1 MLWSLLKI
9 LFFVVLVAALT
20 YGASLLMETGPG
32 VLIAVGTIEFN
43 LGPLQAVIAALVG
56 LGLLWLVFKLAGLLV
71 ATVRFLNGDE
81 TALSR
86 YFNRSRER
94 KGFQALADGMMAI
107 ASGEGRVAI
116 QKAAKAERYLRR
128 PELTNLL
135 TAQAAEMSGDTAR
148 ATETYKLLLG
158 DDRTRFVGVRGLMH
172 QKLAQG
178 DTETALRLAE
188 KAFALKPKHVEVSD
202 TLLRLQAIDADWSG
216 ARKTIGA
223 KLRSGMMPR
232 DVHKRRDAVLALAEA
247 RSSEGEQAQA
257 LALDAN
263 RMSPELVPA
272 AVMAARAFIAQG
284 APRKAA
290 KAIKTA
296 WDAEPQPEL
305 AAAFAEI
312 APEETP
318 AARIKRFALL
328 TGSKPDHPETKLLLA
343 ELNIA
348 AEDFPAARRALGT
361 LAETDPTVRTLTI
374 LAAIERGEGADDQIV
389 RAWLTRAISAPRDPQ
404 WICENCGHVH
414 GAWVPVCAGCASFDT
429 LAWKR
434 PPESEMVTSS
444 AAQMLPLIVGQ
455 AKPDAVEPSLAL
467 VEDAEEVSAP
477 SEGASEASTSEEPR
491 RAAS

>member
-20 YGASLLMETGPG
+20 YGAGILMDTGPG
-32 VLIAVGTIEFN
+32 VLIAVGSVEFN

-56 LGLLWLVFKLAGLLV
+56 LAALWLVFKAAGLLV
-71 ATVRFLNGDE
+71 ATIRFLNGDE
-81 TALSR
+81 TAISR
-86 YFNRSRER
+86 YFDRSRER
-94 KGFQALADGMMAI
+94 KGFQALADGMMAM
-107 ASGEGRVAI
+107 ASGEGRLAI

-135 TAQAAEMSGDTAR
+135 TAQAAEMAGDTAR
-148 ATETYKLLLG
+148 ATETYKKLLA

-172 QKLAQG
+172 QKLSEG

-188 KAFALKPKHVEVSD
+188 KAFALKPKHEEVSD
-202 TLLRLQAIDADWSG
+202 TLLKLQAIDSDWSG

-223 KLRSGMMPR
+223 KLRSGTMPR
-232 DVHKRRDAVLALAEA
+232 DLHKRRDAVLALAEA
-247 RSSEGEQAQA
+247 RSKDGDAAHA

-263 RMSPELVPA
+263 RMSPQLVPA
-272 AVMAARAFIAQG
+272 AVMAARALIAQG
-284 APRKAA
+284 QPRKAA
-290 KAIKTA
+290 KVIKTA
-296 WDAEPQPEL
+296 WDAEPHPEL

-328 TGSKPDHPETKLLLA
+328 TAAKPDHPETKLLLA

-389 RAWLTRAISAPRDPQ
+389 RAWLTRALSAPRDPQ
-404 WICENCGHVH
+404 WICGNCGHVH
-414 GAWVPVCAGCASFDT
+414 GSWEPVCAGCSSFDT
-429 LAWKR
+429 LSWKR
-434 PPESEMVTSS
+434 PPESEVVTAS

-455 AKPDAVEPSLAL
+455 AKPAAVEPGLTL
-467 VEDAEEVSAP
+467 VEDAEEVKPAAEPADGADAP
-477 SEGASEASTSEEPR
+477 SEPQ